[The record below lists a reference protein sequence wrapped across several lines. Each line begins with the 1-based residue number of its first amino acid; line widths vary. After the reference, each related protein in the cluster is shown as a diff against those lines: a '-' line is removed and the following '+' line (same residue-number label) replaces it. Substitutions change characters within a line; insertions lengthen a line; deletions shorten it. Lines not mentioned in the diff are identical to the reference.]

1 MAKPTWKLVQ
11 EAHSQFGLDG
21 VFLRVLGWNRE
32 SKASPGPALI
42 GNISWEWRVTAS
54 LNGAAMIDVADIRQG
69 GAEEH
74 RKLARFLSKYYPTM
88 LLRFTG
94 TSFDTWYWPKKLASG
109 GSTFESIP
117 VRAGTIPDF
126 MAQRLA
132 GLKFSDVELLQV
144 SPQAIRSRLLG
155 EVETAKITKDFY
167 AQFKSEHG
175 KLGESIHG
183 LPEELKHGYAT
194 LLLNRLMFIW
204 FLQKK
209 GFLNQDTDYLQTCLN
224 RLRAQS
230 DGGAFYRF
238 YEDYLLDLFFNY
250 LNSPDRDQS
259 QDFIASV
266 VGDVPYING
275 GIFGRS
281 YAESNFVISIPD
293 QTFES
298 IFKFFSSY
306 TWHLDTRPTG
316 NPSEINPEVIGF
328 IFEQYINYTADGKRE
343 SGAYYTPA
351 DVTDYLAGQT
361 IIPAIFDLLSSK
373 GFDLLGVVSTT
384 PARYVADELLHGA
397 VFRDGILEWLPAPKE
412 LSDCWQSDPLNWA
425 DLDAALADPDLQLA
439 DESWVEMF
447 ARRER
452 VEKLLGDLKSGS
464 ILSANDL
471 VTFNLKSHLLLLDGL
486 EALDSS
492 DDALEIFKLVSN
504 LRVIDPTCGSGAFLF
519 ASMHVL
525 EPIYGVLAEKMDMS
539 TSASQPAILL
549 AENRNY
555 AIRKH
560 IALCNL
566 YGTDLMEDAVETAKL
581 RLFLALASSLSSRDE
596 LKPLPDLDFNL
607 KCGNLVVG
615 FQDAADASRF
625 DGDIFL
631 TREIETL
638 DPQIREFAARV
649 TAFRVNQEG
658 GLADSK
664 LKIEIQALASKIRT
678 ALNQSYANAA
688 GIPTEDMSG
697 WASAKKPFHWLV
709 EFPEVFADGGFDVVI
724 GNPPY
729 IKMSNMDRS
738 DVAGYRTNDC
748 SDFYAVCYERSLK
761 LMKPKGRHGFI
772 VMLSLSFS
780 DRFSSLR
787 DLISDRNHAEWWS
800 TYGAWPVQL
809 FPGVRVR
816 NTILLL
822 GPGGGSHSAKHSIM
836 TSATRSW
843 LFPTLEYFTINRSGG
858 SIPLRGGIAGEL
870 VEAVHA
876 TKFEPKPQTSQEI
889 SIRKTGA
896 YWFPAFFTP
905 PPKLTL
911 DMQIADRHDGVARI
925 INIQEDEIRTTAAA
939 ALMGKLAYLYWQA
952 VGDDF
957 DVMTWTTLPLRQLAK
972 NSAGSEFASRA
983 ADLEAGIKSHYFVSL
998 NAGQYYLGIRFN
1010 QLRHLTD
1017 PVDKSLLEH
1026 ANLDSHWRNLNVWYR
1041 QTMKATRE
1049 NLNSTPV
1056 PLSVVEKF

>member
-1 MAKPTWKLVQ
+1 MPKPIWKLVQ
-11 EAHSQFGLDG
+11 EAHSQFGLEG

-32 SKASPGPALI
+32 SKATPGPALI
-42 GNISWEWRVTAS
+42 GNIRWEWYVTAS
-54 LNGAAMIDVADIRQG
+54 LNGAAMIDVSDLQRG

-74 RKLARFLSKYYPTM
+74 RKLARFLLKYYPTM

-94 TSFDTWYWPKKLASG
+94 ADVDTWYWPKKLASG
-109 GSTFESIP
+109 GATFESIP
-117 VRAGTIPDF
+117 VKAGTIPDF

-155 EVETAKITKDFY
+155 SVETAKITKDFY
-167 AQFKSEHG
+167 ARFKSEHG
-175 KLGESIHG
+175 KLGESIQG
-183 LPEELKHGYAT
+183 LPEDLKHGYAT

-209 GFLNQDTDYLQTCLN
+209 GFLNQDTDYLQTCFN
-224 RLRAQS
+224 QLRAQS
-230 DGGAFYRF
+230 DGDIFYRF

-250 LNSPDRDQS
+250 LNSPDRGQS
-259 QDFIASV
+259 QDFMASV

-281 YAESNFVISIPD
+281 HAESNFSISIPD
-293 QTFES
+293 QTFQS
-298 IFKFFSSY
+298 IFNFFSSY

-373 GFDLLGVVSTT
+373 GFDFLGLVSIS

-397 VFRDGILEWLPAPKE
+397 VVRDGSLEWLPTPKE
-412 LSDCWQSDPLNWA
+412 LSDCWQSDPLYWGN
-425 DLDAALADPDLQLA
+425 LDAAVFDPALQLP
-439 DESWVEMF
+439 DESLVEMF

-452 VEKLLGDLKSGS
+452 VETLLADLATGS
-464 ILSANDL
+464 SLSVNDL
-471 VTFNLKSHLLLLDGL
+471 VSLNLKSHLLLLDGL

-492 DDALEIFKLVSN
+492 DDALEIFKSVST

-519 ASMHVL
+519 AAMHVL
-525 EPIYGVLAEKMDMS
+525 EPIYGVLAEKMDIS
-539 TSASQPAILL
+539 TSTIQPPILH

-581 RLFLALASSLSSRDE
+581 RLFLALASTLSNRDE

-615 FQDAADASRF
+615 FQDSSDASRF
-625 DGDIFL
+625 DGDLFL
-631 TREIETL
+631 TQEIENL
-638 DPQIREFAARV
+638 APQISEFAARV
-649 TAFRVNQEG
+649 TSFRMNQED
-658 GLADSK
+658 GLADSN
-664 LKIEIQALASKIRT
+664 LKSQIQDLTSSLRKALD
-678 ALNQSYANAA
+678 LSYANAA
-688 GIPTEDMSG
+688 GIPSDG
-697 WASAKKPFHWLV
+697 LAVWASEKKPFHWLI

-729 IKMSNMDRS
+729 IKMSNVDRS
-738 DVAGYRTNDC
+738 DITGYETNDC
-748 SDFYAVCYERSLK
+748 SDFYAVCYERSLRF
-761 LMKPKGRHGFI
+761 MKPTGRHGFI

-787 DLISDRNHAEWWS
+787 SLISKRNHAEWWS

-816 NTILLL
+816 NTILIL

-843 LFPTLEYFTINRSGG
+843 LFPALEYFPIRRSGG
-858 SIPLRGGIAGEL
+858 AIPLRGGIAGEL
-870 VEAVHA
+870 VDAIHA
-876 TKFEPKPQTSQEI
+876 TTFVPKPQTTDEI

-896 YWFPAFFTP
+896 YWFPAFFSP

-911 DMQIADRHDGVARI
+911 DMQISERHDGVARI
-925 INIQEDEIRTTAAA
+925 ISIQEDEDRTTAAA
-939 ALMGKLAYLYWQA
+939 ALMGKIAYLYWQA

-972 NSAGSEFASRA
+972 NSAGSTFAARA
-983 ADLEAGIKSHYFVSL
+983 AELEMGIKSHYFVSL

-1026 ANLDSHWRNLNVWYR
+1026 ANLDSHWRNLNIWYR